1 MGETPGILPKENR
14 TNMNVL
20 VTLINSIFGDVLDG
34 VTALLSGE
42 TGQVIVG
49 FVSIALL
56 LALVVY
62 VKKTFQ
68 GSKA

>member
-1 MGETPGILPKENR
+1 
-14 TNMNVL
+14 MNVL
-20 VTLINSIFGDVLDG
+20 VALINSIFGDVLDG
-34 VTALLSGE
+34 VTALLAGE